1 MMLNAPQFAVERI
14 EASFKGSD
22 LEYLKVGDDG
32 TLTFVFRLPEF
43 CKSCF
48 QYKSVFVIRPERGAE
63 CADCDVKA
71 LEPVPV

>member
-1 MMLNAPQFAVERI
+1 MTPKAPQFAVERI

-22 LEYLKVGDDG
+22 LEYLKVEDDG

-43 CKSCF
+43 CRSCF
-48 QYKSVFVIRPERGAE
+48 QYKSVFVIRPEHGAK

-71 LEPVPV
+71 REPVAV